1 MSGGTPERTETPYLR
16 GIPLPTSGPLWA
28 GFGVTMV
35 FAGLVTHWMVSLV
48 GLISAAAGFIAWSL
62 SCFPEESLEELPK
75 GSEAV
80 EPAPQ
85 LTRKAHAERVLL
97 PAEMHP
103 YGSGVRGGLIGGVAM
118 AIVAMAWGVL
128 REGSLWLPINL
139 LAGVFLPSVNAEDAQ
154 MLKTFQGGVFAVA
167 CGIHLVA
174 SVFIGLLYTVTLPM
188 MPRRPLLM
196 GGVLGPVLWT
206 GILYATI
213 GIVNPALERFISW
226 PWFFVSQVAFGLVCG
241 LVVARSRR
249 IRTMATWSVAER
261 LGLER
266 SEGGGR

>member
-1 MSGGTPERTETPYLR
+1 MSGTPERVETPYLR

-28 GFGVTMV
+28 GFGVTLV
-35 FAGLVTHWMVSLV
+35 FAGLVTHWTVSVV
-48 GLISAAAGFIAWSL
+48 GLASAAAGFVVWAL
-62 SCFPEESLEELPK
+62 ACFPEESLEELPK

-80 EPAPQ
+80 DPAPK
-85 LTRKAHAERVLL
+85 LERRASAERVVL

-103 YGSGVRGGLIGGVAM
+103 YRSGVRGGLIGGVAM
-118 AIVAMAWGVL
+118 AAVSVAWGVL
-128 REGSLWLPINL
+128 REGSMWLPINL

-154 MLKTFQGGVFAVA
+154 ALKAFQPGVFAVA

-196 GGVLGPVLWT
+196 GGLLGPILWT

-213 GIVNPALERFISW
+213 GIVNPALERFVSW

-241 LVVARSRR
+241 VVVSRSRR
-249 IRTMATWSVAER
+249 IRTMAGWSVADR

-266 SEGGGR
+266 SEGGSR

>member
-1 MSGGTPERTETPYLR
+1 
-16 GIPLPTSGPLWA
+16 
-28 GFGVTMV
+28 
-35 FAGLVTHWMVSLV
+35 
-48 GLISAAAGFIAWSL
+48 
-62 SCFPEESLEELPK
+62 
-75 GSEAV
+75 
-80 EPAPQ
+80 
-85 LTRKAHAERVLL
+85 
-97 PAEMHP
+97 
-103 YGSGVRGGLIGGVAM
+103 
-118 AIVAMAWGVL
+118 
-128 REGSLWLPINL
+128 
-139 LAGVFLPSVNAEDAQ
+139 
-154 MLKTFQGGVFAVA
+154 MLKTFQGGIFAVA

-241 LVVARSRR
+241 VVVSRSRR
-249 IRTMATWSVAER
+249 IRTMANWSVAER

>member
-28 GFGVTMV
+28 GFGVTML

-48 GLISAAAGFIAWSL
+48 GLISAAAGFIAWGL
-62 SCFPEESLEELPK
+62 ACFPEESLEELPK

-80 EPAPQ
+80 EAAPQ

-103 YGSGVRGGLIGGVAM
+103 YGSGIRGGLIGGVAM

-154 MLKTFQGGVFAVA
+154 HTRSFACSPIVQHTCMPTHLAQGGQGGGVYAVGPLHRL
-167 CGIHLVA
+167 CHRD
-174 SVFIGLLYTVTLPM
+174 
-188 MPRRPLLM
+188 RRP
-196 GGVLGPVLWT
+196 
-206 GILYATI
+206 ILQAA
-213 GIVNPALERFISW
+213 GA
-226 PWFFVSQVAFGLVCG
+226 QVAQ
-241 LVVARSRR
+241 
-249 IRTMATWSVAER
+249 
-261 LGLER
+261 LGQR
-266 SEGGGR
+266 A